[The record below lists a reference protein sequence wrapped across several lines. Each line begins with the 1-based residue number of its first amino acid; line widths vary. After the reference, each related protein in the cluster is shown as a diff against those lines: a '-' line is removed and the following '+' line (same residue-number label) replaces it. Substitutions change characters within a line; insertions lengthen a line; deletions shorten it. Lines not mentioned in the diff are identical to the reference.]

1 MPTLMTRSPD
11 RMWLREELLQL
22 LSVAGTLAGLSI
34 TAVAL
39 LHTAGHAD
47 ASPTIVDDML
57 VISALLF
64 LLCTYAIFFALRTRR
79 DTIARRLERLADV
92 LFLLALT
99 GMVSS
104 GFGLHPALNTLDSI
118 AARAC
123 PSIASGQFGLKEKR
137 FSNYR
142 ITGTTVSSGS
152 GGTTSRMSRPN
163 GATTRGA

>member
-39 LHTAGHAD
+39 LHTVGHAD

-79 DTIARRLERLADV
+79 DSVARRLADV
-92 LFLLALT
+92 LFLLLLT
-99 GMVSS
+99 GRVSS
-104 GFGLHPALNTLDSI
+104 GFVMVYTL
-118 AARAC
+118 
-123 PSIASGQFGLKEKR
+123 L
-137 FSNYR
+137 
-142 ITGTTVSSGS
+142 
-152 GGTTSRMSRPN
+152 
-163 GATTRGA
+163 